1 MLNKLRILFLGAG
14 SMAEAMISGLVKS
27 QRIPARQIIATN
39 RSNSI
44 RLTELEKNYGIKGI
58 RKEKVAIDQADI
70 IILAMKPKDFEE
82 SITSIKNE
90 IQTSQLILSVMAGI
104 STNQIAEKLR
114 EGQQVIRVMPNTSSM
129 VGESATAIVPG
140 KKATASSILLAEE
153 LLACLGTVYHLDEE
167 KIDIFTGIA
176 GSGPAYFY
184 YLMEHI
190 ERAGREGGLDAKTAT
205 QIVAQTIL
213 GAAKMAMHQNETP
226 SELRE
231 KVTSPNGTTAAGLEA
246 LKIHGAGIAM
256 FQAVQGATKRSK
268 EISWEIQE
276 MIREN

>member
-1 MLNKLRILFLGAG
+1 
-14 SMAEAMISGLVKS
+14 
-27 QRIPARQIIATN
+27 
-39 RSNSI
+39 
-44 RLTELEKNYGIKGI
+44 
-58 RKEKVAIDQADI
+58 
-70 IILAMKPKDFEE
+70 MKPKDFEE

-140 KKATASSILLAEE
+140 KQVTASSILLAEE

-190 ERAGREGGLDAKTAT
+190 ERAGREGGLDAKTAR

-213 GAAKMAMHQNETP
+213 GAAKMVMHQNDTP

-246 LKIHGAGIAM
+246 LKVNGAGIAM

>member
-27 QRIPARQIIATN
+27 HRIPARQIMATN

-58 RKEKVAIDQADI
+58 RKEKLAIDQADI

-82 SITSIKNE
+82 SLNWVKNE
-90 IQTSQLILSVMAGI
+90 IQPHQLILSVMAGI
-104 STNQIAEKLR
+104 STNQIEKKLR

-140 KKATASSILLAEE
+140 KQANASSILLTEE
-153 LLACLGTVYHLDEE
+153 LLSCMGTVYHLDEE
-167 KIDIFTGIA
+167 KMDIFTGIA

-190 ERAGREGGLDAKTAT
+190 ERAGREGGLDARTAR
-205 QIVAQTIL
+205 QIVAQTVL
-213 GAAKMAMHQNETP
+213 GAAKMALHQNETP
-226 SELRE
+226 LELRE

-246 LKIHGAGIAM
+246 LKVHGAGKAI
-256 FQAVQGATKRSK
+256 FHAVLGAANRSK

-276 MIREN
+276 MISEN